1 MMIAPI
7 ANAWDLEPGV
17 ATLPYFGIQTQLFD
31 NTTKKPLSPPNVGEL
46 CIADSWPGQA
56 RTLYRNHER
65 FVDVYFK
72 KYPGYYFSGD
82 GCEIKEN
89 GYHRITGRVVRRAEG
104 TERFLQANPTISF

>member
-31 NTTKKPLSPPNVGEL
+31 DTTKKPLPSPNVGEL

-89 GYHRITGRVVRRAEG
+89 KYHRITGRVVRRAEH
-104 TERFLQANPTISF
+104 FFK